1 MRAAT
6 PASRA
11 RATPAAALV
20 APSGQWAAAVVCM
33 PRAMACG
40 ATVLRL
46 CNGRTDFDHLLA
58 RCATRSHR
66 GAPCARARRLQGC
79 GRRHD
84 GDASHHQ
91 VAISQSRECAA
102 RTHPAPPL
110 RFGMRVR
117 LRAVA
122 PRVGTRGSRRG
133 MIRFGGALTGSCA
146 RVRPPHRC
154 PERERRQSPKVQ
166 LCGVLRLR
174 VQQPRAA
181 RVVRMIWPHGVRACI
196 ADAWIYRHAL
206 CPWPLAK
213 GSGEPRGP
221 TGTSNVV

>member
-1 MRAAT
+1 M
-6 PASRA
+6 PALPRPPRSSRLVGSGLRQSRA
-11 RATPAAALV
+11 CRAQWPAVPLC
-20 APSGQWAAAVVCM
+20 W
-33 PRAMACG
+33 
-40 ATVLRL
+40 LR
-46 CNGRTDFDHLLA
+46 NGRTDFDHLLA

-84 GDASHHQ
+84 GDASDHQ

-110 RFGMRVR
+110 RFGMRER

-122 PRVGTRGSRRG
+122 PRVGSRHG

-181 RVVRMIWPHGVRACI
+181 RVVRMIWPHGVRACA